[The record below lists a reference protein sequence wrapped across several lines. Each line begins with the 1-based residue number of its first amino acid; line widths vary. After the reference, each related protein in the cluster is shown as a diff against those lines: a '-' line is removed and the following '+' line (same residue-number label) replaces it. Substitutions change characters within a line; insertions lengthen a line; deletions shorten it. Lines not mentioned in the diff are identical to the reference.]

1 MMEIVV
7 KRPETILMEKIKRA
21 REKDKKVIRVIE
33 EIKKAGV
40 RSLRDN
46 E

>member
-1 MMEIVV
+1 MEIVV

>member
-1 MMEIVV
+1 MEIVV
-7 KRPETILMEKIKRA
+7 KRPKTILMEKIKRA